1 MKFAVVGSGI
11 SGLSMALILS
21 QDHEVVLYEIDDRFG
36 GHSNTVDIDYDK
48 KKISVDTGFIVFN
61 KLNYPNLIKL
71 FKFLSV
77 KYENSDMSLSIDHQ
91 KNGIEWSGQNIKTI
105 FAKKKIFLN
114 LKYLFAV
121 LQILIFNFH
130 VKYILNYKN
139 IENVSLKE
147 WLEKKFYTRSFLEL
161 YLIPMA
167 GAIWSMPEKDIM
179 NYPVKSL
186 FEFFNNHKL
195 LHGKKDRPKWL
206 TVSGGSINYVNKI
219 INFLKA
225 NPKVKLFKNK
235 GVKKINRENGIIKIT
250 DTEGNNLKV
259 DHIFFSQNPSKVVNI
274 INDIEKKELDIL
286 GKFKVNKNTAYLHSD
301 QTIMPKNKK
310 IWSSWNIFVPKDEKH
325 HISVTYWMN
334 RLQNINFRTPLFLS
348 LNPDRLPNEVSIF
361 KVIDYEHPIFDNKS
375 LTALKFL
382 DEIQGFNNTWYCGAW
397 SGNGFHEDGIKSS
410 LRLANKLGIKAL
422 WD

>member
-21 QDHEVVLYEIDDRFG
+21 QDHEVILYETDDRYG
-36 GHSNTVDIDYDK
+36 GHSNTVDVDYDK

-77 KYENSDMSLSIDHQ
+77 KYEDSDMSLSIDHQ
-91 KNGIEWSGQNIKTI
+91 KNRIEWSGQDLKTI
-105 FAKKKIFLN
+105 FAKKKYFRN
-114 LKYLFAV
+114 LKFLFAV

-139 IENVSLKE
+139 IKNISLEE
-147 WLEKKFYTRSFLEL
+147 WLKKKFYTRSFLEL

-167 GAIWSMPEKDIM
+167 GAIWSMPQKDIM

-195 LHGKKDRPKWL
+195 LHGKKDRPQWL
-206 TVSGGSINYVNKI
+206 TVSGGSINYVKKI
-219 INFLKA
+219 ISFLEA
-225 NPKVKLFKNK
+225 NPRVKLFKNN
-235 GVKKINRENGIIKIT
+235 GVKKINRENKTIKIT
-250 DTEGNNLKV
+250 DTKGNTSEV
-259 DHIFFSQNPSKVVNI
+259 DHIIFSQNPSKVVNI
-274 INDIEKKELDIL
+274 LNDIQKKELDIL
-286 GKFKVNKNTAYLHSD
+286 GKFKANKNTAYLHSD
-301 QTIMPKNKK
+301 ESIMPRTKK
-310 IWSSWNIFVPKDEKH
+310 IWSSWNIFVPEEEKK

-334 RLQNINFRTPLFLS
+334 KLQNINYKTPLFLS
-348 LNPDRLPNEVSIF
+348 LNPTRLPNEGSIF
-361 KVIDYEHPIFDNKS
+361 KVIDYEHPIFDSKS
-375 LTALKFL
+375 ITALKFL
-382 DEIQGFNNTWYCGAW
+382 DEIQGLNNTWYCGAW
-397 SGNGFHEDGIKSS
+397 SGNGFHEDGINSS

>member
-21 QDHEVVLYEIDDRFG
+21 QDHEVILYETDDRYG
-36 GHSNTVDIDYDK
+36 GHSNTVDVDYDK

-77 KYENSDMSLSIDHQ
+77 KYEDSDMSLSIDHQ
-91 KNGIEWSGQNIKTI
+91 KNRIEWSGQDLKTI
-105 FAKKKIFLN
+105 FAKKKYFRN
-114 LKYLFAV
+114 LKFLFAV

-139 IENVSLKE
+139 IKNISLEE
-147 WLEKKFYTRSFLEL
+147 WLKKKFYTRSFLEL

-167 GAIWSMPEKDIM
+167 GAIWSMPKKDIM

-195 LHGKKDRPKWL
+195 LHGKKDRPQWL
-206 TVSGGSINYVNKI
+206 TVSGGSINYVKKI
-219 INFLKA
+219 ISFLEA
-225 NPKVKLFKNK
+225 NPRVKLFKNN
-235 GVKKINRENGIIKIT
+235 GVKKINRENEIIKIT
-250 DTEGNNLKV
+250 DTEGNTSEV
-259 DHIFFSQNPSKVVNI
+259 DHIIFSQNPSKVVNI
-274 INDIEKKELDIL
+274 LSDIQKKELDIL
-286 GKFKVNKNTAYLHSD
+286 GKFKANKNTAYLHSD
-301 QTIMPKNKK
+301 ESIMPKTKK
-310 IWSSWNIFVPKDEKH
+310 IWSSWNIFVPEEEKK

-334 RLQNINFRTPLFLS
+334 KLQNINYKTPLFLS
-348 LNPDRLPNEVSIF
+348 LNPTRLPNEGSIF
-361 KVIDYEHPIFDNKS
+361 KVIDYEHPIFDSKS
-375 LTALKFL
+375 ITALKFL
-382 DEIQGFNNTWYCGAW
+382 DEIQGLNNTWYCGAW
-397 SGNGFHEDGIKSS
+397 SGNGFHEDGINSS

>member
-105 FAKKKIFLN
+105 FAKKKFFLN

-139 IENVSLKE
+139 LENVSLKE

-274 INDIEKKELDIL
+274 INDIQKKELDIL

-301 QTIMPKNKK
+301 QTIMPKNRK

-348 LNPDRLPNEVSIF
+348 LNPDRLPNEISIF

>member
-21 QDHEVVLYEIDDRFG
+21 QDHEVILYETDDRYG
-36 GHSNTVDIDYDK
+36 GHSNTVDVDYDK

-77 KYENSDMSLSIDHQ
+77 KYEDSDMSLSIDHQ
-91 KNGIEWSGQNIKTI
+91 KNRIEWSGQDLKTI
-105 FAKKKIFLN
+105 FAKKKYFWN
-114 LKYLFAV
+114 LKFLFTV

-139 IENVSLKE
+139 IKNISLEE
-147 WLEKKFYTRSFLEL
+147 WLKKKFYTRSFLEL

-167 GAIWSMPEKDIM
+167 GAIWSMPQKDIM

-206 TVSGGSINYVNKI
+206 TVSGGSINYVRKI
-219 INFLKA
+219 ISFLEA
-225 NPKVKLFKNK
+225 NPRVKLLKNN
-235 GVKKINRENGIIKIT
+235 GVKKINRENETIKIT
-250 DTEGNNLKV
+250 DTKGDTSEV
-259 DHIFFSQNPSKVVNI
+259 DHIIFSQNPSKVVNI
-274 INDIEKKELDIL
+274 LSDIQKKELDIL
-286 GKFKVNKNTAYLHSD
+286 GKFKANKNTAYLHSD
-301 QTIMPKNKK
+301 ESIMPRTKK
-310 IWSSWNIFVPKDEKH
+310 IWSSWNIFVPEEEKK

-334 RLQNINFRTPLFLS
+334 KLQNINYKTPLFLS
-348 LNPDRLPNEVSIF
+348 LNPTRLPNEGSIF
-361 KVIDYEHPIFDNKS
+361 KVIDYEHPIFDSKS
-375 LTALKFL
+375 ITALKFL
-382 DEIQGFNNTWYCGAW
+382 DEIQGLNNTWYCGAW
-397 SGNGFHEDGIKSS
+397 SGNGFHEDGINSS

>member
-21 QDHEVVLYEIDDRFG
+21 QDHEVILYEVDDRFG
-36 GHSNTVDIDYDK
+36 GHSNTIEVNYND

-61 KLNYPNLIKL
+61 KLNYPNLVKL

-77 KYENSDMSLSIDHQ
+77 DYQDSDMSLSIDHQ
-91 KNGIEWSGQNIKTI
+91 KNNIEWSGQDIKTI
-105 FAKKKIFLN
+105 FAKKKYFGN
-114 LKYLFAV
+114 LKFLFAV

-139 IENVSLKE
+139 IENISLKE
-147 WLEKKFYTRSFLEL
+147 WLKKKFYSKSFLEL

-167 GAIWSMPEKDIM
+167 GAIWSMPKKDIM
-179 NYPVKSL
+179 NYPVRSL

-219 INFLKA
+219 INFLRA
-225 NPKVKLFKNK
+225 NPRVKLLKNN
-235 GVKKINRENGIIKIT
+235 GVKKIKRKNGFIEIT
-250 DTEGNNLKV
+250 DNEGNTSEV
-259 DHIFFSQNPSKVVNI
+259 DHIIFSQNPSKVVNI
-274 INDIEKKELDIL
+274 LSDIQKNELDIL
-286 GKFKVNKNTAYLHSD
+286 GKFKANKNTAYLHSD
-301 QTIMPKNKK
+301 ESIMPKTKK
-310 IWSSWNIFVPKDEKH
+310 IWSSWNIFVPKDEKS

-334 RLQNINFRTPLFLS
+334 KLQNINNKTPLFLS
-348 LNPDRLPNEVSIF
+348 LNPAHLPNEGSIF
-361 KVIDYEHPIFDNKS
+361 KVIDYEHPVFDSKS
-375 LTALKFL
+375 ITALKFL
-382 DEIQGFNNTWYCGAW
+382 DEIQGHKNTWYCGAW
-397 SGNGFHEDGIKSS
+397 SGNGFHEDGLNSS
-410 LRLANKLGIKAL
+410 LKVANKLGIKAL

>member
-21 QDHEVVLYEIDDRFG
+21 QDHEVILYEVDDRFG
-36 GHSNTVDIDYDK
+36 GHSNTIEVNYND

-61 KLNYPNLIKL
+61 KLNYPNLVKL

-77 KYENSDMSLSIDHQ
+77 DYQDSDMSLSIDHQ
-91 KNGIEWSGQNIKTI
+91 KNNIEWSGQDIKTI
-105 FAKKKIFLN
+105 FAKKKYFGN
-114 LKYLFAV
+114 LKFLFAV

-139 IENVSLKE
+139 IENISLKE
-147 WLEKKFYTRSFLEL
+147 WLKKKFYSKSFLEL

-167 GAIWSMPEKDIM
+167 GAIWSMPKKDIM
-179 NYPVKSL
+179 NYPVRSL

-219 INFLKA
+219 INFLRA
-225 NPKVKLFKNK
+225 NPRVKLLKNN
-235 GVKKINRENGIIKIT
+235 GVKKIKRKNGFIEIT
-250 DTEGNNLKV
+250 DNEGNTSEV
-259 DHIFFSQNPSKVVNI
+259 DHIIFSQNPSKVVNI
-274 INDIEKKELDIL
+274 LSDIQKNELDIL
-286 GKFKVNKNTAYLHSD
+286 GKFKANKNTAYLHSD
-301 QTIMPKNKK
+301 KSIMPKTKK
-310 IWSSWNIFVPKDEKH
+310 IWSSWNIFVPKDEKS

-334 RLQNINFRTPLFLS
+334 KLQNINKKTPLFLS
-348 LNPDRLPNEVSIF
+348 LNPVHLPNEGSIF
-361 KVIDYEHPIFDNKS
+361 KVIDYEHPVFDSKS
-375 LTALKFL
+375 ITALKFL
-382 DEIQGFNNTWYCGAW
+382 DEIQGLNNTWYCGAW
-397 SGNGFHEDGIKSS
+397 SGNGFHEDGLNSS
-410 LRLANKLGIKAL
+410 LKVANKLGIKAL

>member
-21 QDHEVVLYEIDDRFG
+21 QDHEVILYEVDDRFG
-36 GHSNTVDIDYDK
+36 GHSNTIEVNYND

-61 KLNYPNLIKL
+61 KLNYPNLVKL

-77 KYENSDMSLSIDHQ
+77 NYQDSDMSLSIDHQ
-91 KNGIEWSGQNIKTI
+91 KNNIEWSGQDIKTI
-105 FAKKKIFLN
+105 FAKKKYFGN
-114 LKYLFAV
+114 FKFLFAV

-139 IENVSLKE
+139 IENISLKE
-147 WLEKKFYTRSFLEL
+147 WLKKKFYSKSFLEL

-167 GAIWSMPEKDIM
+167 GAIWSMPKKDIM
-179 NYPVKSL
+179 NYPVRSL

-219 INFLKA
+219 INFLRA
-225 NPKVKLFKNK
+225 NPRVKLLKNN
-235 GVKKINRENGIIKIT
+235 GVKKIKRKNGFIKIT
-250 DTEGNNLKV
+250 DNKGNTSEV
-259 DHIFFSQNPSKVVNI
+259 DHIIFSQNPSKVVNI
-274 INDIEKKELDIL
+274 LSDIQKNELDIL
-286 GKFKVNKNTAYLHSD
+286 GKFKANKNTAYLHSD
-301 QTIMPKNKK
+301 ESIMPKTKK
-310 IWSSWNIFVPKDEKH
+310 IWSSWNIFVPKDEKS

-334 RLQNINFRTPLFLS
+334 KLQNINNKTPLFLS
-348 LNPDRLPNEVSIF
+348 LNPVHLPNEGSIF
-361 KVIDYEHPIFDNKS
+361 KVIDYEHPVFDSKS
-375 LTALKFL
+375 ITALKFL
-382 DEIQGFNNTWYCGAW
+382 DEIQGLNNTWYCGAW
-397 SGNGFHEDGIKSS
+397 SGNGFHEDGLNSS
-410 LRLANKLGIKAL
+410 LKVANKLGIKAL

>member
-21 QDHEVVLYEIDDRFG
+21 QDHEVILYEVDDRFG
-36 GHSNTVDIDYDK
+36 GHSNTIEVKYND

-61 KLNYPNLIKL
+61 KLNYPNLVKL

-77 KYENSDMSLSIDHQ
+77 NYQDSDMSLSIDHQ
-91 KNGIEWSGQNIKTI
+91 KNNIEWSGQDIKTI
-105 FAKKKIFLN
+105 FAKKKYFGN
-114 LKYLFAV
+114 LKFLFAV

-139 IENVSLKE
+139 IENISLKE
-147 WLEKKFYTRSFLEL
+147 WLKKKFYSKSFLEL

-167 GAIWSMPEKDIM
+167 GAIWSMPQKDIM
-179 NYPVKSL
+179 NYPVRSL

-219 INFLKA
+219 INFLRA
-225 NPKVKLFKNK
+225 NPRVKLLKNN
-235 GVKKINRENGIIKIT
+235 GVKKIKRKNGFIKIT
-250 DTEGNNLKV
+250 DNKGNTSEV
-259 DHIFFSQNPSKVVNI
+259 DHIIFSQNPSKVVNI
-274 INDIEKKELDIL
+274 LSDIQKNELDIL
-286 GKFKVNKNTAYLHSD
+286 GKFKANKNTAYLHSD
-301 QTIMPKNKK
+301 ESIMPKTKK
-310 IWSSWNIFVPKDEKH
+310 IWSSWNIFVPKDEKS

-334 RLQNINFRTPLFLS
+334 KLQNINNKTPLFLS
-348 LNPDRLPNEVSIF
+348 LNPVHLPNEGSIF
-361 KVIDYEHPIFDNKS
+361 KVIDYEHPVFDSKS
-375 LTALKFL
+375 ITALKFL
-382 DEIQGFNNTWYCGAW
+382 DEIQGLNNTWYCGAW
-397 SGNGFHEDGIKSS
+397 SGNGFHEDGLNSS
-410 LRLANKLGIKAL
+410 LKVANKLGIKAL

>member
-105 FAKKKIFLN
+105 FAKKKFFLN

-139 IENVSLKE
+139 LENVSLKE

-235 GVKKINRENGIIKIT
+235 GVKKINRENGIIRIT

-274 INDIEKKELDIL
+274 INDIQKKELDIL

-348 LNPDRLPNEVSIF
+348 LNPDRLPNEISIF

>member
-21 QDHEVVLYEIDDRFG
+21 QDHEVILYEVDDRFG
-36 GHSNTVDIDYDK
+36 GHSNTIEVNYND

-61 KLNYPNLIKL
+61 KLNYPNLVKL

-77 KYENSDMSLSIDHQ
+77 NYQDSDMSLSIDHQ
-91 KNGIEWSGQNIKTI
+91 KNNIEWSGQDIKTI
-105 FAKKKIFLN
+105 FAKKKYFGN
-114 LKYLFAV
+114 LKFLFAV

-139 IENVSLKE
+139 IENISLKE
-147 WLEKKFYTRSFLEL
+147 WLKKKFYSKSFLEL

-167 GAIWSMPEKDIM
+167 GAIWSMPKKDIM
-179 NYPVKSL
+179 NYPVRSL

-219 INFLKA
+219 INFLRA
-225 NPKVKLFKNK
+225 NPRVKLLKNNGVNKIKRKNGFIEITDNK
-235 GVKKINRENGIIKIT
+235 GNTSE
-250 DTEGNNLKV
+250 V
-259 DHIFFSQNPSKVVNI
+259 DHIIFSQNPSKVVNI
-274 INDIEKKELDIL
+274 LSDIQKNELDIL
-286 GKFKVNKNTAYLHSD
+286 GKFKANKNTAYLHSD
-301 QTIMPKNKK
+301 ESIMPKTKK
-310 IWSSWNIFVPKDEKH
+310 IWSSWNIFVPKDEKS

-334 RLQNINFRTPLFLS
+334 KLQNINNKTPLFLS
-348 LNPDRLPNEVSIF
+348 LNPAHLPNEGSIF
-361 KVIDYEHPIFDNKS
+361 KVIDYEHPVFDSKS
-375 LTALKFL
+375 ITALKFL
-382 DEIQGFNNTWYCGAW
+382 DEIQGLNNTWYCGAW
-397 SGNGFHEDGIKSS
+397 SGNGFHEDGLNSS
-410 LRLANKLGIKAL
+410 LKVANKLGIKAL

>member
-21 QDHEVVLYEIDDRFG
+21 QDHEVILYEVDDRFG
-36 GHSNTVDIDYDK
+36 GHSNTIEVNYND

-61 KLNYPNLIKL
+61 KLNYPNLVKL

-77 KYENSDMSLSIDHQ
+77 DYQDSDMSLSIDHQ
-91 KNGIEWSGQNIKTI
+91 KNNIEWSGQDIKTI
-105 FAKKKIFLN
+105 FAKKKYFGN
-114 LKYLFAV
+114 LKFLFAV

-139 IENVSLKE
+139 IENISLKE
-147 WLEKKFYTRSFLEL
+147 WLKKKFYSKSFLEL

-167 GAIWSMPEKDIM
+167 GAIWSMPKKDIM
-179 NYPVKSL
+179 NYPVRSL

-219 INFLKA
+219 INFLRA
-225 NPKVKLFKNK
+225 NPRVKLLKNN
-235 GVKKINRENGIIKIT
+235 GVKKIKRKNGFIEIT
-250 DTEGNNLKV
+250 DNEGNTSEV
-259 DHIFFSQNPSKVVNI
+259 DHIIFSQNPSKVVNI
-274 INDIEKKELDIL
+274 LSDIQKNELDIL
-286 GKFKVNKNTAYLHSD
+286 GKFKANKNTAYLHSD
-301 QTIMPKNKK
+301 ESIMPKTKK
-310 IWSSWNIFVPKDEKH
+310 IWSSWNIFVPKDEKS

-334 RLQNINFRTPLFLS
+334 KLQNINNKTPLFLS
-348 LNPDRLPNEVSIF
+348 LNPVHLPNEGSIF
-361 KVIDYEHPIFDNKS
+361 KVIDYEHPVFDSKS
-375 LTALKFL
+375 ITALKFL
-382 DEIQGFNNTWYCGAW
+382 DEIQGLNNTWYCGAW
-397 SGNGFHEDGIKSS
+397 SGNGFHEDGLNSS
-410 LRLANKLGIKAL
+410 LKVANKLGIKAL

>member
-21 QDHEVVLYEIDDRFG
+21 QDHEVILYEIDDRYG
-36 GHSNTVDIDYDK
+36 GHSNTLNVDYNK

-77 KYENSDMSLSIDHQ
+77 KYEDSDMSLSIDHQ
-91 KNGIEWSGQNIKTI
+91 KNRIEWSGQDLKTI
-105 FAKKKIFLN
+105 FAKKKYFRN
-114 LKYLFAV
+114 LKFLFAV

-139 IENVSLKE
+139 IKNISLEE
-147 WLEKKFYTRSFLEL
+147 WLKKKFYTRSFLEL

-167 GAIWSMPEKDIM
+167 GAIWSMPQKDIM

-206 TVSGGSINYVNKI
+206 TVSGGSINYVKKI
-219 INFLKA
+219 ISFLEA
-225 NPKVKLFKNK
+225 NPRVKLFKNN
-235 GVKKINRENGIIKIT
+235 GVKKINRENKTIKIT
-250 DTEGNNLKV
+250 DTKGNTSEV
-259 DHIFFSQNPSKVVNI
+259 DHIIFSQNPSKVVNI
-274 INDIEKKELDIL
+274 LNDIQKKELDIL
-286 GKFKVNKNTAYLHSD
+286 GKFKANKNTAYLHSD
-301 QTIMPKNKK
+301 ESIMPRTKK
-310 IWSSWNIFVPKDEKH
+310 IWSSWNIFVPEEEKK

-334 RLQNINFRTPLFLS
+334 KLQNINYKTPLFLS
-348 LNPDRLPNEVSIF
+348 LNPTRLPNEGSIF
-361 KVIDYEHPIFDNKS
+361 KVIDYEHPIFDSKS
-375 LTALKFL
+375 ITALKFL
-382 DEIQGFNNTWYCGAW
+382 DEIQGLNNTWYCGAW
-397 SGNGFHEDGIKSS
+397 SGNGFHEDGINSS

>member
-21 QDHEVVLYEIDDRFG
+21 QDHEVILYEIDDRYG
-36 GHSNTVDIDYDK
+36 GHSNTVDVDYDK

-105 FAKKKIFLN
+105 FAKKKFFLN

-139 IENVSLKE
+139 LENVSLKE

-250 DTEGNNLKV
+250 DTDGNNLKV

-274 INDIEKKELDIL
+274 INDIQKKELDIL

-348 LNPDRLPNEVSIF
+348 LNPDRLPNEISIF

>member
-21 QDHEVVLYEIDDRFG
+21 QDHEVILYEIDDRYG
-36 GHSNTVDIDYDK
+36 GHSNTVDVDYDK

-77 KYENSDMSLSIDHQ
+77 KYEDSDMSLSIDHQ
-91 KNGIEWSGQNIKTI
+91 KNRIEWSGQDLKTI
-105 FAKKKIFLN
+105 FAKKKYFRN
-114 LKYLFAV
+114 LKFLFAV

-139 IENVSLKE
+139 IENISLEE
-147 WLEKKFYTRSFLEL
+147 WLKKKFYTRSFLEL

-167 GAIWSMPEKDIM
+167 GAIWSMPQKDIM

-195 LHGKKDRPKWL
+195 LHGKKDRPQWL
-206 TVSGGSINYVNKI
+206 TVSGGSINYVKKI
-219 INFLKA
+219 ISFLEA
-225 NPKVKLFKNK
+225 NPKVKLFKNN
-235 GVKKINRENGIIKIT
+235 GVKKINRENEIIKIT
-250 DTEGNNLKV
+250 DTEGNNSEV
-259 DHIFFSQNPSKVVNI
+259 DHIIFSQNPSKVVNI
-274 INDIEKKELDIL
+274 LSDIQKKELDIL
-286 GKFKVNKNTAYLHSD
+286 GKFKANKNTAYLHSD
-301 QTIMPKNKK
+301 ESIMPRTKK
-310 IWSSWNIFVPKDEKH
+310 IWSSWNIFVPEEEKK

-334 RLQNINFRTPLFLS
+334 KLQNINYKTPLFLS
-348 LNPDRLPNEVSIF
+348 LNPTRLPNEGSIF
-361 KVIDYEHPIFDNKS
+361 KVIDYEHPIFDSKS
-375 LTALKFL
+375 ITALKFL
-382 DEIQGFNNTWYCGAW
+382 DEIQGLNNTWYCGAW
-397 SGNGFHEDGIKSS
+397 SGNGFHEDGINSS

>member
-21 QDHEVVLYEIDDRFG
+21 QDHEVTLYEIDERFG
-36 GHSNTVDIDYDK
+36 GHSNTVEVDYGG
-48 KKISVDTGFIVFN
+48 KKINVDTGFIVFN

-77 KYENSDMSLSIDHQ
+77 KYEDSDMSLSIDHK
-91 KNGIEWSGQNIKTI
+91 KNNIEWSGQDIKTI
-105 FAKKKIFLN
+105 FAKKKYFGN
-114 LKYLFAV
+114 LKFLFAV

-139 IENVSLKE
+139 IENISLEE
-147 WLEKKFYTRSFLEL
+147 WLKKKFYSKSFLEL

-167 GAIWSMPEKDIM
+167 GAIWSIPQKDIM
-179 NYPVKSL
+179 NYPVRSL

-225 NPKVKLFKNK
+225 NPRVKLLKNN
-235 GVKKINRENGIIKIT
+235 GVKKIKRENGFIKIT
-250 DTEGNNLKV
+250 DNEGNTSKV
-259 DHIFFSQNPSKVVNI
+259 DHIIFSQNPSKVINI
-274 INDIEKKELDIL
+274 LSDIQKKELDLL
-286 GKFKVNKNTAYLHSD
+286 GKFKANKNTAYLHSD
-301 QTIMPKNKK
+301 ESIMPKTKK
-310 IWSSWNIFVPKDEKH
+310 IWSSWNIFVPKDEKS

-334 RLQNINFRTPLFLS
+334 KLQNINNKTPLFLS
-348 LNPDRLPNEVSIF
+348 LNPVHLPNEGSIF
-361 KVIDYEHPIFDNKS
+361 KVIDYEHPVFDSKS
-375 LTALKFL
+375 ITALKFL
-382 DEIQGFNNTWYCGAW
+382 DEIQGLNNTWYCGAW
-397 SGNGFHEDGIKSS
+397 SGNGFHEDGLNSS
-410 LRLANKLGIKAL
+410 LKVAYKLGIKAL